1 MINEYKIMNLTNLFR
16 IAVRALVRNKLRA
29 FLTMLGIIIGVASVI
44 AMLAIGE
51 GSKRSITEEMS
62 SMGSNLVMIM
72 PNFQRR
78 GGVSLGASSSM
89 ALKYSDVTAIRNE
102 ATSISAV
109 SPTVNANGQVIYGN
123 QNTQTNIYGVS
134 EEYLDIRKLKIQ
146 NGRIFNETEV
156 RSMAKVCLLGQTVVD
171 NLFGE
176 GYDPVG
182 LTLRIKNLPF
192 EVIGTLEDKGE
203 SGMGQDQDDLIL
215 APYTT
220 VQRRLAAIDYINGI
234 YCSAVSEEKSAA
246 AIAEV
251 QVILRRTHKLKESDE
266 NDFRVMSQSELI
278 ETVSTIT
285 NIMTYLLGA
294 IAGIS
299 LLVGGIGIMNIM
311 FVSVTERTREIGLR
325 MSIGGR
331 GKDILRQFLVES
343 MLLSIAGGIFGI
355 IFGYLIAKGAG
366 TLMSTTTYITTQSVL
381 LAFVVCFAI
390 GVFFGWYPARKASN
404 LNPIDALRY
413 E

>member
-1 MINEYKIMNLTNLFR
+1 MNYSNLFR

-29 FLTMLGIIIGVASVI
+29 FLTMLGIVIGVASVI

-51 GSKRSITEEMS
+51 GSKQNIRQQMS
-62 SMGSNLVMIM
+62 SMGTNMIIVM

-89 ALKYSDVTAIRNE
+89 ALKYSDVEALRNE
-102 ATSISAV
+102 ATALSAISPEV
-109 SPTVNANGQVIYGN
+109 RANGQVIYGN
-123 QNTQTNIYGVS
+123 QNTQTTIYGIS
-134 EEYLDIRKLKIQ
+134 AEYLSIRKIDIKS
-146 NGRIFNETEV
+146 GRLFNANEV
-156 RSMAKVCLLGQTVVD
+156 RSMAKVCILGQTVAD
-171 NLFGE
+171 NLFGQ
-176 GYDPVG
+176 GADPTG
-182 LTLRIKNLPF
+182 MTIRIKNLPF
-192 EVIGTLEDKGE
+192 LVIGLLKEKGE

-234 YCSAVSEEKSAA
+234 YASAVSEEKSAL
-246 AIAEV
+246 AISEV
-251 QVILRRTHKLKESDE
+251 TDILRRSHKLKESAED
-266 NDFRVMSQSELI
+266 DFRVMSQSELI
-278 ETVSTIT
+278 ETVSSIT
-285 NIMTYLLGA
+285 DIMTYLLGA

-331 GKDILRQFLVES
+331 GIDILKQFLVES
-343 MLLSIAGGIFGI
+343 MLLSILGGAIGVL
-355 IFGYLIAKGAG
+355 FGYLIAIIAG
-366 TLMSTTTYITTQSVL
+366 SLMKSPVIITTQSVV
-381 LAFVVCFAI
+381 LAFAVCFII

>member
-1 MINEYKIMNLTNLFR
+1 MNYSNLFR
-16 IAVRALVRNKLRA
+16 IAIRALIRNKLRA

-51 GSKRSITEEMS
+51 GSKVNITKEMS
-62 SMGSNLVMIM
+62 SMGTNMVMVM
-72 PNFQRR
+72 PNMQQR

-89 ALKYSDVTAIRNE
+89 ALKYSDVEAIRNE
-102 ATSISAV
+102 ASSVAAV
-109 SPTVNANGQVIYGN
+109 SPEVRASGQVIFSN
-123 QNTQTNIYGVS
+123 QNTQTTIYGVS
-134 EEYLDIRKLKIQ
+134 EEYLTIKKLEILS
-146 NGRIFNETEV
+146 GRLFNSNELK
-156 RSMAKVCLLGQTVVD
+156 SMAKVCILGQTVVE
-171 NLFGE
+171 NLFGV
-176 GYDPVG
+176 GADPVG
-182 LTLRIKNLPF
+182 LTIRVKNLPF
-192 EVIGTLEDKGE
+192 LIIGILKDKGE

-234 YCSAVSEEKSAA
+234 YASAISEDKSAQAITEVSE
-246 AIAEV
+246 
-251 QVILRRTHKLKESDE
+251 ILRRTHKLKESEE

-278 ETVSTIT
+278 ATVSSITDILTI
-285 NIMTYLLGA
+285 LLGA

-331 GKDILRQFLVES
+331 GSDILKQFLVES
-343 MLLSIAGGIFGI
+343 ILLSILGGALGVV
-355 IFGYLIAKGAG
+355 FGYLIARGAG
-366 TLMSTTTYITTQSVL
+366 SLMDIPPVIKVKTVV
-381 LAFVVCFAI
+381 LAFTVCFAI
-390 GVFFGWYPARKASN
+390 GVFFGWYPARKAAN

>member
-1 MINEYKIMNLTNLFR
+1 MNYSNLFR
-16 IAVRALVRNKLRA
+16 IAIRALIRNKLRA

-51 GSKRSITEEMS
+51 GSKVNITKEMS
-62 SMGSNLVMIM
+62 SMGTNMVMVM
-72 PNFQRR
+72 PNMQRR

-89 ALKYSDVTAIRNE
+89 ALKYSDVEAIRNE
-102 ATSISAV
+102 ASSVAAV
-109 SPTVNANGQVIYGN
+109 SPEIRANGQVIFSN
-123 QNTQTNIYGVS
+123 NNTQTTIYGVS
-134 EEYLDIRKLKIQ
+134 EEYLTIKKLEILS
-146 NGRIFNETEV
+146 GRIFNANELKGM
-156 RSMAKVCLLGQTVVD
+156 SKVCILGQTVVE
-171 NLFGE
+171 NLFGA
-176 GYDPVG
+176 GADPVG
-182 LTLRIKNLPF
+182 LTIRVKNLPF
-192 EVIGTLEDKGE
+192 LIIGVLKDKGE

-234 YCSAVSEEKSAA
+234 YASAVSEDKSAQ
-246 AIAEV
+246 AITEV
-251 QVILRRTHKLKESDE
+251 SDILRRTHKLKESEE

-278 ETVSTIT
+278 ATVSSITDILTI
-285 NIMTYLLGA
+285 LLGA

-331 GKDILRQFLVES
+331 GTDILMQFLVES
-343 MLLSIAGGIFGI
+343 ILLSVLGGVLGVL
-355 IFGYLIAKGAG
+355 FGYLIARGAG
-366 TLMSTTTYITTQSVL
+366 SLMDIPPVIKVKTVV
-381 LAFVVCFAI
+381 LAFTVCFAI
-390 GVFFGWYPARKASN
+390 GVFFGWYPARKAAN

>member
-1 MINEYKIMNLTNLFR
+1 MNLTNLFR
-16 IAVRALVRNKLRA
+16 IAIRALFRNKMRA

-72 PNFQRR
+72 PNFQQR
-78 GGVSLGASSSM
+78 GGVNLGASSSM

-102 ATSISAV
+102 AVHILAV
-109 SPTVNANGQVIYGN
+109 SPTINSNGQVIYGN
-123 QNTQTNIYGVS
+123 KNTQTSIYGVS
-134 EEYLDIRKLKIQ
+134 EEYLDIRKLKIAT
-146 NGRIFNETEV
+146 GRIFDETEV
-156 RSMAKVCLLGQTVVD
+156 RSMAKICLLGQTVVN

-176 GYDPVG
+176 GVDPVG
-182 LTLRIKNLPF
+182 TTIRIKNLPF
-192 EVIGTLEDKGE
+192 EVIGVLEDKGE
-203 SGMGQDQDDLIL
+203 SGMGQDQDDMII

-246 AIAEV
+246 AIEEV
-251 QVILRRTHKLKESDE
+251 KEILRRTHKLKETEED
-266 NDFRVMSQSELI
+266 DFRVMSQSELI
-278 ETVSTIT
+278 ESVSTVT

-331 GKDILRQFLVES
+331 GKDILLQFLVES
-343 MLLSIAGGIFGI
+343 MLLSLTGGIFGI
-355 IFGYLIAKGAG
+355 IFGYLIAEVAG
-366 TLMSTTTYITTQSVL
+366 TLMNSTIFITTQSVV
-381 LAFVVCFAI
+381 LAFAVCFAI

>member
-1 MINEYKIMNLTNLFR
+1 MNYSNLFR

-51 GSKRSITEEMS
+51 GSKQKMRKEIS
-62 SMGSNLVMIM
+62 SMGTNMVMVM

-89 ALKYSDVTAIRNE
+89 ALKYSDVTALQNE
-102 ATSISAV
+102 AADISQV
-109 SPTVNANGQVIYGN
+109 SPEVRANGQVIYSN
-123 QNTQTNIYGVS
+123 QNTQTTIYGVS
-134 EEYLDIRKLKIQ
+134 EEYLSIRKLEILS
-146 NGRIFNETEV
+146 GRVFSTNETK
-156 RSMAKVCLLGQTVVD
+156 SMAKVCILGQTVVE
-171 NLFGE
+171 NLFGS
-176 GYDPVG
+176 GADPVG
-182 LTLRIKNLPF
+182 MSIRIKNLPF
-192 EVIGTLEDKGE
+192 LVIGVLKDKGE

-234 YCSAVSEEKSAA
+234 YASAVSEEKSPS
-246 AIAEV
+246 AIA
-251 QVILRRTHKLKESDE
+251 QVEEILRRTHKLKESTE
-266 NDFRVMSQSELI
+266 NDFRVMSQSELLK
-278 ETVSTIT
+278 TIT
-285 NIMTYLLGA
+285 SITDIMTYLLGA

-331 GKDILRQFLVES
+331 GKDIMKQFLAES
-343 MLLSIAGGIFGI
+343 IILSILGGVMGVV
-355 IFGYLIAKGAG
+355 FGYLLARLAG
-366 TLMSTTTYITTQSVL
+366 SLMSSQAIVKTQSVV
-381 LAFVVCFAI
+381 LAFIVCFVI
-390 GVFFGWYPARKASN
+390 GVFFGWYPARKAAN

>member
-1 MINEYKIMNLTNLFR
+1 MNYSNLFR
-16 IAVRALVRNKLRA
+16 IAVRALIRNKLRA

-51 GSKRSITEEMS
+51 GSKQKMRKQIS
-62 SMGSNLVMIM
+62 SMGTNMVMVM

-89 ALKYSDVTAIRNE
+89 ALKYSDVTALQNE
-102 ATSISAV
+102 AADVSLV
-109 SPTVNANGQVIYGN
+109 SPEVRANGQVIYSN
-123 QNTQTNIYGVS
+123 QNTQTTIYGVS
-134 EEYLDIRKLKIQ
+134 EEYLSIRKLEILS
-146 NGRIFNETEV
+146 GRVFNANETK
-156 RSMAKVCLLGQTVVD
+156 SMAKVCILGQTVVE
-171 NLFGE
+171 NLFGANA
-176 GYDPVG
+176 DPVG
-182 LTLRIKNLPF
+182 LSIRIKNLPF
-192 EVIGTLEDKGE
+192 QVIGVLKDKGE
-203 SGMGQDQDDLIL
+203 SGMGQDQDDLIV

-234 YCSAVSEEKSAA
+234 YASAVNEEKSAKA
-246 AIAEV
+246 KTEV
-251 QVILRRTHKLKESDE
+251 EEILRRSHKLKDSDE
-266 NDFRVMSQSELI
+266 NDFRIMSQSELMA
-278 ETVSTIT
+278 TMTSIT
-285 NIMTYLLGA
+285 DIMTYLLGA

-331 GKDILRQFLVES
+331 SRDILMQFLVES
-343 MLLSIAGGIFGI
+343 MMLSIIGGALGV
-355 IFGYLIAKGAG
+355 IFGYLIAKLAG
-366 TLMSTTTYITTQSVL
+366 SLMSSPAIVKTQSVV
-381 LAFVVCFAI
+381 LAFMVCFVI
-390 GVFFGWYPARKASN
+390 GVFFGWYPARKAAN

>member
-1 MINEYKIMNLTNLFR
+1 MNFKNLLKIA
-16 IAVRALVRNKLRA
+16 IRALVRNKLRA

-51 GSKRSITEEMS
+51 GSKKNIQDQMS
-62 SMGSNLVMIM
+62 SMGTNLIMIM
-72 PNFQRR
+72 PNMQQR

-89 ALKYSDVTAIRNE
+89 VLKMTDVETLRNE
-102 ATSISAV
+102 AAALSEV
-109 SPTVNANGQVIYGN
+109 SPQISANGQVIYGN
-123 QNTQTNIYGVS
+123 QNTRTTVYGVS
-134 EEYLDIRKLKIQ
+134 EEYLSIRKLKIAS
-146 NGRIFNETEV
+146 GRIFNSTEV
-156 RSMAKVCLLGQTVVD
+156 RGMSKVCILGQTVVE
-171 NLFGE
+171 NLFGN
-176 GYDPVG
+176 GSDPVG
-182 LTLRIKNLPF
+182 LSIRIKNLPF
-192 EVIGTLEDKGE
+192 QIIGVLEDKGE

-234 YCSAVSEEKSAA
+234 YASAITEEKSAQ
-246 AIAEV
+246 AIEEV
-251 QVILRRTHKLKESDE
+251 TEILRRTHKLKESE
-266 NDFRVMSQSELI
+266 EVDFRVMSQSELM

-285 NIMTYLLGA
+285 DIMTYLLGA

-331 GKDILRQFLVES
+331 GQDILRQFLVES
-343 MLLSIAGGIFGI
+343 IILSILGGALGVVS
-355 IFGYLIAKGAG
+355 GYLIAKGAG
-366 TLMSTTTYITTQSVL
+366 SLIDIPTIITSQSVM
-381 LAFVVCFAI
+381 LAFAVCFAI
-390 GVFFGWYPARKASN
+390 GVFFGWYPARKAAS

>member
-1 MINEYKIMNLTNLFR
+1 MNLINLFR
-16 IAVRALVRNKLRA
+16 IALRALVRNKLRA

-44 AMLAIGE
+44 AMLALGE

-72 PNFQRR
+72 PNYQRR

-102 ATSISAV
+102 AASISAV

-123 QNTQTNIYGVS
+123 QNTQTTIYGVS
-134 EEYLDIRKLKIQ
+134 EEYLNIRKLNIQ
-146 NGRIFNETEV
+146 GGRIFNETEI
-156 RSMAKVCLLGQTVVD
+156 RSMAKVCILGQTVVE

-176 GYDPVG
+176 GADPVG
-182 LTLRIKNLPF
+182 ITIRIKNLPF
-192 EVIGTLEDKGE
+192 EIIGVLEDKGE

-246 AIAEV
+246 AIEEV
-251 QVILRRTHKLKESDE
+251 EEILRRTHKLKESDE

-285 NIMTYLLGA
+285 NIMTLLLGA
-294 IAGIS
+294 IASIS

-343 MLLSIAGGIFGI
+343 MLLSITGGIIGI
-355 IFGYLIAKGAG
+355 IFGYIIAKGAG
-366 TLMSTTTYITTQSVL
+366 SLMNMSTYITTQSVV

-390 GVFFGWYPARKASN
+390 GVFFGWYPARKAAN

>member
-1 MINEYKIMNLTNLFR
+1 MNFKNLIK

-29 FLTMLGIIIGVASVI
+29 VLTMLGIIIGVASVI

-51 GSKRSITEEMS
+51 GSKKSIQDQMS
-62 SMGSNLVMIM
+62 SMGTNLIMIM
-72 PNFQRR
+72 PDIQRR
-78 GGVSLGASSSM
+78 AGVSLGASNSM
-89 ALKYSDVTAIRNE
+89 VLKMSDVETLRNE
-102 ATSISAV
+102 SVYLSEISPQV
-109 SPTVNANGQVIYGN
+109 SAAGQVIFGN
-123 QNTQTNIYGVS
+123 QNTQTTIYGVS
-134 EEYLDIRKLKIQ
+134 GEYLTIRKLKIKT
-146 NGRIFNETEV
+146 GRIFNSTEL
-156 RSMAKVCLLGQTVVD
+156 RSMSKVCILGQTVVE
-171 NLFGE
+171 NLFGK
-176 GYDPVG
+176 GSDPVG
-182 LTLRIKNLPF
+182 LSIRIKNLPF

-234 YCSAVSEEKSAA
+234 YASAVTEDKSAM
-246 AIAEV
+246 AIDEV
-251 QVILRRTHKLKESDE
+251 TTILRRTHKLKESDDD
-266 NDFRVMSQSELI
+266 DFRIMSQSELL
-278 ETVSTIT
+278 ETVGNVT
-285 NIMTYLLGA
+285 NIMKYLLGA

-331 GKDILRQFLVES
+331 SRDILRQFLVES
-343 MLLSIAGGIFGI
+343 IIMSILGGALGV
-355 IFGYLIAKGAG
+355 IFGYLIAIVAG
-366 TLMSTTTYITTQSVL
+366 TLINIDTVITPQSVF
-381 LAFVVCFAI
+381 LAAAVCFAI
-390 GVFFGWYPARKASN
+390 GVFFGWYPARKAAN

>member
-1 MINEYKIMNLTNLFR
+1 MHYANLFR
-16 IAVRALVRNKLRA
+16 VAIRALVRNKLRA

-51 GSKRSITEEMS
+51 GSKMNIRKEMS
-62 SMGSNLVMIM
+62 SMGTNMVMIM

-89 ALKYSDVTAIRNE
+89 ALKYSDVEAIRNE
-102 ATSISAV
+102 ATAVAGV
-109 SPTVNANGQVIYGN
+109 SPEVRANGQVIYSN
-123 QNTQTNIYGVS
+123 QNTQTTIYGVS
-134 EEYLDIRKLKIQ
+134 EDYLKIRKLEIR
-146 NGRIFNETEV
+146 NGRIFNSAELKGM
-156 RSMAKVCLLGQTVVD
+156 SKVCILGQTVVK
-171 NLFGE
+171 NLFGD
-176 GYDPVG
+176 GADPVG
-182 LTLRIKNLPF
+182 LSIRIQKLPF
-192 EVIGTLEDKGE
+192 LVIGVLKSKGE
-203 SGMGQDQDDLIL
+203 SGMGQDQDDMVL

-234 YCSAVSEEKSAA
+234 YASAVTEEKSAKA
-246 AIAEV
+246 KTEITET
-251 QVILRRTHKLKESDE
+251 LRRTHKLKESAE

-278 ETVSTIT
+278 ATVSSITDMLTI
-285 NIMTYLLGA
+285 LLGA

-331 GKDILRQFLVES
+331 GKDILKQFLVES
-343 MLLSIAGGIFGI
+343 ILLSILGGSVGV
-355 IFGYLIAKGAG
+355 IFGYLLARGAG
-366 TLMSTTTYITTQSVL
+366 SLMKIVPIVQVQTVL
-381 LAFVVCFAI
+381 LAFTVCFAI
-390 GVFFGWYPARKASN
+390 GVFFGWYPARKAAN

>member
-1 MINEYKIMNLTNLFR
+1 MNLRNLFK
-16 IAVRALVRNKLRA
+16 IAIRALVRNKLRA

-51 GSKRSITEEMS
+51 GSKASITEEMS
-62 SMGSNLVMIM
+62 GMGTNMVMIM
-72 PNFQRR
+72 PNMQRR
-78 GGVSLGASSSM
+78 GGVSLGSSSSM

-102 ATSISAV
+102 AASVGSV
-109 SPTVNANGQVIYGN
+109 SPEVRANGQVIYGN
-123 QNTQTNIYGVS
+123 QNTQTTVYGVS
-134 EEYLDIRKLKIQ
+134 EEYLSIRKLIV
-146 NGRIFNETEV
+146 NTGRIFNSQEI
-156 RSMAKVCLLGQTVVD
+156 RSMAKVCLLGQTVAD

-176 GYDPVG
+176 GVDPVG
-182 LTLRIKNLPF
+182 LTIRIKNLPF
-192 EVIGTLEDKGE
+192 QIIGTLEDKGE

-234 YCSAVSEEKSAA
+234 YASAVSENRSAA
-246 AIAEV
+246 AIEEIEE
-251 QVILRRTHKLKESDE
+251 ILRRTHKIKESEE
-266 NDFRVMSQSELI
+266 NDFRIMSQSELI
-278 ETVSTIT
+278 ETVSTVT
-285 NIMTYLLGA
+285 DIMTILLGA

-331 GKDILRQFLVES
+331 SKDILRQFLVES
-343 MLLSIAGGIFGI
+343 IILSILGGIFGI
-355 IFGYLIAKGAG
+355 IFGYLIARGAG
-366 TLMSTTTYITTQSVL
+366 SLMDMEPVVQTQAVI
-381 LAFVVCFAI
+381 LAFIVCFVI
-390 GVFFGWYPARKASN
+390 GVFFGWYPARKAAN

>member
-1 MINEYKIMNLTNLFR
+1 MNYSNLFR
-16 IAVRALVRNKLRA
+16 IAIRALVRNKLRA

-51 GSKRSITEEMS
+51 GSKQRMRKEIS
-62 SMGSNLVMIM
+62 SMGTNMVMVV
-72 PNFQRR
+72 PNMVRID
-78 GGVSLGASSSM
+78 GVTLGNQNSM
-89 ALKYSDVTAIRNE
+89 ALKYSDVVTIRNE
-102 ATSISAV
+102 AANITMV
-109 SPTVNANGQVIYGN
+109 SPEVRANGQVIYGN
-123 QNTQTNIYGVS
+123 QNTQTTIYGVS
-134 EEYLDIRKLKIQ
+134 DEYLSIRKLEVQ
-146 NGRIFNETEV
+146 SGRSFNENEIKGM
-156 RSMAKVCLLGQTVVD
+156 SKVCILGQTVVE
-171 NLFGE
+171 NLFGA
-176 GYDPVG
+176 GVDPVG
-182 LTLRIKNLPF
+182 LSIRIKKLPF
-192 EVIGTLEDKGE
+192 VIIGTLKEKGE

-220 VQRRLAAIDYINGI
+220 VQRRLIAIDYINGI
-234 YCSAVSEEKSAA
+234 YASAISEEKSAA

-251 QVILRRTHKLKESDE
+251 DEVLRRTHKLKETQES
-266 NDFRVMSQSELI
+266 DFRVMSQSEIL
-278 ETVSTIT
+278 ETLSSISD
-285 NIMTYLLGA
+285 IMTYLLGA

-331 GKDILRQFLVES
+331 SRDIMKQFLAES
-343 MLLSIAGGIFGI
+343 IILSILGGILGI
-355 IFGYLIAKGAG
+355 VFGYLLSKLAG
-366 TLMSTTTYITTQSVL
+366 SLMSSEAIIKTQSVV
-381 LAFVVCFAI
+381 LAFIVCFVI